1 MSRGRR
7 ALAGALF
14 VALAAVTTASV
25 LAAASPPSQRERP
38 TVSDSSSAR
47 QASVLWAVIG
57 HSRQRRPV
65 VVAQFGAGERRLLVI
80 GGVHGREF
88 GRVVAI
94 RLAKYLAAHPQAV
107 PPGTRIDV
115 LPCLN
120 PDGAA
125 LGRRGNARRVD
136 LNRNLPTSDWR
147 GVLRPGDPASRSSNG
162 GSAPSSEPETQAL
175 LHYLR
180 QGFDAVISLHSQGG
194 FIDFNGPH
202 ARAIA
207 LAMSRACGLPLGRI
221 AYQSSITGSLGEY
234 VPVVYGIPVITVELR
249 RAKLTHGLLA
259 AVTKAAGEAGALAPA
274 ARP

>member
-1 MSRGRR
+1 VRR
-7 ALAGALF
+7 A
-14 VALAAVTTASV
+14 SV
-25 LAAASPPSQRERP
+25 PWE
-38 TVSDSSSAR
+38 
-47 QASVLWAVIG
+47 VIG
-57 HSRQRRPV
+57 HSRQRRPIV
-65 VVAQFGAGERRLLVI
+65 AAQFGSGTRRLLVI

-88 GRVVAI
+88 GRIVAL
-94 RLAKYLAAHPQAV
+94 RLAAYLVTHPQAV
-107 PPGTRIDV
+107 PQSTRIDV

-147 GVLRPGDPASRSSNG
+147 RVLRPGDPASRSCNG

-175 LHYLR
+175 LAYLR
-180 QGFDAVISLHSQGG
+180 RGYDAVISLHSQGG

-207 LAMSRACGLPLGRI
+207 RAMSRACGLPLGRI

-234 VPVVYGIPVITVELR
+234 VPVAYGIPVITVELSR
-249 RAKLTHGLLA
+249 PRLTRGLLA
-259 AVTKAAGEAGALAPA
+259 AVEMAAGEAGAFAPTA
-274 ARP
+274 GR

>member
-1 MSRGRR
+1 MSRRR
-7 ALAGALF
+7 ALVGISFTLMMAI
-14 VALAAVTTASV
+14 TTVSV
-25 LAAASPPSQRERP
+25 FAAASPRERP
-38 TVSDSSSAR
+38 KSQGSSTTRLAD
-47 QASVLWAVIG
+47 ATWVVIG
-57 HSRQRRPV
+57 HSRQRRPIV
-65 VVAQFGAGERRLLVI
+65 AAQFGSGTRRLLVI

-88 GRVVAI
+88 GRLVAL
-94 RLAKYLAAHPQAV
+94 RLAAYLATHPQAV

-147 GVLRPGDPASRSSNG
+147 RVLRPSDPASRSCSG
-162 GSAPSSEPETQAL
+162 GSAPASEPETQAL
-175 LHYLR
+175 LRYLR
-180 QGFDAVISLHSQGG
+180 QELDGVISLHSQGG

-202 ARAIA
+202 AKAIA
-207 LAMSRACGLPLGRI
+207 RAMSRACSLPLGRI

-234 VPVVYGIPVITVELR
+234 LPLAYGIPVITVELSQP
-249 RAKLTHGLLA
+249 KLTHGLVA
-259 AVTKAAGEAGALAPA
+259 AVTTASERAGAFAD